1 MKKTLFF
8 LLLLCQISFSQ
19 TEYPQDY
26 FRNPMEIPIVLA
38 GTFAELRPN
47 HFHAGLDIKTQQRE
61 GLNVHTSAP
70 GYVSRIKISHFGYG
84 KALYVTHPN
93 GYTTVYAHLQKF
105 SDKIEKYIKECQYQK
120 ETYEVE
126 VFPTPDELPVT
137 QDEIIALSGN
147 TGGSFAPH
155 LHFEIRD
162 NEERPMNP
170 MLFGLNV
177 KDSRK
182 PTINGIFAYAK
193 NEKSHVNGSQKR
205 IELRLIPTAGSD
217 FNVEEI
223 EALGDIGFGI
233 NTYDR
238 LDDAPNKNGVNSIQC
253 FYNGSKHF
261 EIDFKRFSYSETKH
275 INRLID
281 FENYKTKHNYI
292 QKLFVEQNNPLSLY
306 KDVENNGYVTVQ
318 DSTSSVYKIRVK
330 DFKDNDVWITI
341 PIKGTEL
348 ELPKQEEDIKPMY
361 YALPGKATNLE
372 KGNISVNIPQGT
384 FYDDTY
390 LDFDVKADTLLLGKD
405 IVPLQKSFSIK
416 YDISNYLDDDKE
428 KLYIAELTGYNKT
441 PRYLT
446 TSRQGETLAA
456 KTKSLGTFTLESD
469 LVPPTITPVNFYD
482 GKWMSN
488 ATELKVKIGDK
499 DSGISNYRATING
512 KWILME
518 YEYKKGTLTYNF
530 EDNIISDT
538 ENNLKVIVTDNV
550 GNSSTFEATF
560 FRK

>member
-1 MKKTLFF
+1 MKKVLFF
-8 LLLLCQISFSQ
+8 LLSSCHICFSQ
-19 TEYPQDY
+19 SPYPQDY

-47 HFHAGLDIKTQQRE
+47 HFHAGLDIKTQHRE
-61 GLNVHTSAP
+61 GLNIHTAAP
-70 GYVSRIKISHFGYG
+70 GYVSRIKISHYGYG

-120 ETYEVE
+120 ESYQVE
-126 VFPTPDELPVT
+126 VFPTPDELPIAK
-137 QDEIIALSGN
+137 DEIIALSGN
-147 TGGSFAPH
+147 TGGSSAPH

-170 MLFGLNV
+170 MLFGMDV
-177 KDSRK
+177 SDSRK
-182 PTINGIFAYAK
+182 PTINGLFAYVK
-193 NEKSHVNGSQKR
+193 NENSHINGSQKR
-205 IELRLIPTAGSD
+205 KELRLIPTGTGD

-223 EALGDIGFGI
+223 EALGEIGFGI
-233 NTYDR
+233 NAHDR
-238 LDDAPNKNGVNSIQC
+238 LDDAPNKNGVSNIQS

-281 FENYKTKHNYI
+281 FENYKTNHNYI

-306 KDVENNGYVTVQ
+306 KDVENSGYVKVL

-330 DFKDNDVWITI
+330 DFKENDVWITI
-341 PIKGTEL
+341 PIKGKDIA
-348 ELPKQEEDIKPMY
+348 LPEPLEDIKPMH

-372 KGNISVNIPQGT
+372 KGNISVYIPKGT

-405 IVPLQKSFSIK
+405 IVPLQKPFTIT

-428 KLYIAELTGYNKT
+428 KLYIAELTGYYKT
-441 PRYLT
+441 PRYVS
-446 TSRQGETLAA
+446 TSRQGESLSARS
-456 KTKSLGTFTLESD
+456 KSLGTYTLESD

-530 EDNIISDT
+530 EDNVISDT